1 VNRYLRRIETAIR
14 LMDVGISNITIA
26 NDFLKAVNTAL
37 RSIGSPIIKDLGNKG
52 QVVRAMNVL
61 EAAAD

>member
-1 VNRYLRRIETAIR
+1 
-14 LMDVGISNITIA
+14 MDVGISNITIA

-37 RSIGSPIIKDLGNKG
+37 RSIGSPIIKDLENKG